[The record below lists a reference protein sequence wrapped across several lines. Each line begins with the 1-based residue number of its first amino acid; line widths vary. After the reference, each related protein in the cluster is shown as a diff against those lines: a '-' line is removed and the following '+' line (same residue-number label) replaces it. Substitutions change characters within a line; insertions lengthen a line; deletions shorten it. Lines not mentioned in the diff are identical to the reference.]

1 MIKKIFLF
9 WFSECGKEGYMPH
22 SSGGGSSHGGS
33 HGSSR
38 SKANMRYGSRFYRGA
53 NRFVYYLNG
62 APQYYFSE
70 QPYTLAAAKKEK
82 TKTLISNIFMIFW
95 GVLFTIFGFYSLP
108 KKVTLDY
115 NTEIVINDS
124 ARLLSD
130 TDEADMEKAF
140 VSFQDKTGV
149 TPAFY
154 TINIKELKANGG
166 TLHNYAYDLYVNTFT
181 DEKHWLVVYCKDN
194 VEQSWSWEGMI
205 GDDCGSIISTDLENE
220 FTKKMQSNLQNDS
233 KSLAVSVIDTFDQIG
248 GKAGNVLGKQ
258 ILTLL
263 FIFGMGGLFLFT
275 AVTTIIKAIK
285 KKPEDDPRINSVQC
299 PTAEAEP
306 ATAKCEYCEGT
317 FVVGVHTACPH
328 CGAPI
333 EEKWE

>member
-1 MIKKIFLF
+1 
-9 WFSECGKEGYMPH
+9 MPH

-53 NRFVYYLNG
+53 NRFVYYRNG

-70 QPYTLAAAKKEK
+70 KPYTLATAKKEK
-82 TKTLISNIFMIFW
+82 IRTIISNIIMAFFSMVFVASGI
-95 GVLFTIFGFYSLP
+95 ISLP
-108 KKVTLDY
+108 KKVELNY

-130 TDEADMEKAF
+130 TENADMEKAF
-140 VSFQDKTGV
+140 RSFQDKTGV

-154 TINIKELKANGG
+154 TINIKELKTKGVS
-166 TLHNYAYDLYVNTFT
+166 LHKYAYDLYISTFA

-205 GDDCGSIISTDLENE
+205 GDDCGSIITTDLENE
-220 FTKKMQSNLQNDS
+220 FTKQMQRNLQNDS
-233 KSLAVSVIDTFDQIG
+233 KLLSASVIDTFDQIG
-248 GKAGNVLGKQ
+248 DKAGKVSGKK
-258 ILTLL
+258 IPTLL
-263 FIFGMGGLFLFT
+263 IAFGGGGLFLFT
-275 AVTTIIKAIK
+275 AVKIIINTIK

-317 FVVGVHTACPH
+317 FVVGVHTTCPH